1 MATKTQTRTERG
13 TRRKLPAA
21 RALIFLLVSAVCC
34 VAGEVRVA
42 TAETS
47 ATREYELKV
56 AFLYNFTKFVEWPVN
71 SSDKTAEPIVFGI
84 AGKGPHAAE
93 LEEVVRNRTVNGRKL
108 VVKTVETPEAAKG
121 VHVLFVAAGE
131 DARLAE
137 WLGAVRGTS
146 TLTVGESAA
155 FAQAGGMINFVLEG
169 DNVRFEVNEDAAEQA
184 GLKVSSQ
191 LLKLAKTVRKQK

>member
-1 MATKTQTRTERG
+1 V
-13 TRRKLPAA
+13 
-21 RALIFLLVSAVCC
+21 LIFLLVSAVCC
-34 VAGEVRVA
+34 VAGLIRGVA
-42 TAETS
+42 AETS
-47 ATREYELKV
+47 VTREYQLKV
-56 AFLYNFTKFVEWPVN
+56 AFLYNFTKFVEWPAN
-71 SSDKTAEPIVFGI
+71 SSDGTAEPIVLGI

-121 VHVLFVAAGE
+121 VHVLFLPASE

-137 WLGAVRGTS
+137 WLGAVRGAC
-146 TLTVGESAA
+146 TLTVGESGA
-155 FAQAGGMINFVLEG
+155 FAQSGGTINFVVEG
-169 DNVRFEVNEDAAEQA
+169 DKVRFEVNEDAAEQA